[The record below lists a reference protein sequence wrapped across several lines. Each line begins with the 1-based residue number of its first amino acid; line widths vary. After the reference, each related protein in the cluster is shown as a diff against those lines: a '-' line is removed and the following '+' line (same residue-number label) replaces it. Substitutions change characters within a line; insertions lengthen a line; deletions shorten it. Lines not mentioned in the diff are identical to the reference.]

1 MNFFRNKNKKE
12 LIMSEVRVRFAP
24 SPTGYLHIGGLRT
37 ALFNYLYARHTG
49 GKMILRIEDT
59 DRTRFVE
66 GALENLLKA
75 LKWSGVEI
83 DEGVMLDENGK
94 VTEKGDFGPYIQS
107 ERVKQG
113 IYDKYINQLLEE
125 GKAYYCFCSQE
136 RVDKVRDQMKADGL
150 TPKYDGLC
158 RSIPLEEARER
169 VANGEEYTV
178 RLKLPK
184 DYDISFEDRIKG
196 KITFNTDDQDDQVL
210 IKRDGYPTYHFAV
223 VVDDH
228 LMGITHVVRGDEW
241 ISSTP
246 KHVYLYEAFGWDA
259 PEYIH
264 LPTVL
269 NKDHKKYSK
278 RNGDG
283 MVEDFIEEGYM
294 PEGLINFLSLLGWSP
309 DSEEEIFTM
318 EELAKQFDFDRVNK
332 TGAVFDKKKLDWVNG
347 HYVRDL
353 PPEKLAEDIKPYM
366 EKAGLID
373 ESYDHDKLVLL
384 AETWQ
389 SAIDKFSD
397 APELAKN
404 YYIKSEEVNYDDD
417 AKEAVSTEDAKTLF
431 DAFLNHLDE
440 VDEIDADFA
449 KSVMKTIQKETGIKG
464 KNLWFPVRAAVTG
477 SVHGPDLS
485 NAFLIMGKDLVK
497 DRLEYVRDNF

>member
-1 MNFFRNKNKKE
+1 MGN
-12 LIMSEVRVRFAP
+12 VRVRFAP

-49 GKMILRIEDT
+49 GDMLLRIEDT

-75 LKWSGVEI
+75 LKWSGIEI
-83 DEGVMLDENGK
+83 DEGVMLDENGE
-94 VTEKGDFGPYIQS
+94 VTQKGDCGPYIQS
-107 ERVKQG
+107 ERVEKG
-113 IYDKYINQLLEE
+113 IYDKYINQLIEE

-136 RVDKVRDQMKADGL
+136 RIDKVRDQQRADGL

-158 RSIPLEEARER
+158 RSIPLEEAKKR
-169 VANGEEYTV
+169 VAAGEPHTV
-178 RLKLPK
+178 RLKLPVNR
-184 DYDISFEDRIKG
+184 DITFNDRIKG

-210 IKRDGYPTYHFAV
+210 IKRDGFPTYHFAV

-241 ISSTP
+241 VSSTP
-246 KHVYLYEAFGWDA
+246 KHVYLYEAFGWEA

-294 PEGLINFLSLLGWSP
+294 SEGLINFLALLGWSP

-318 EELAKQFDFDRVNK
+318 KQLAEQFDFDRVNK
-332 TGAVFDKKKLDWVNG
+332 TGAVFDKRKLDWVNG

-353 PPEKLAEDIKPYM
+353 SVEELAEKIKPYLI
-366 EKAGLID
+366 KAGLID
-373 ESYDHDKLVLL
+373 ESYPEDKLNLL
-384 AETWQ
+384 AATWQ

-404 YYIKSEEVNYDDD
+404 YFIKDQDMVWDE
-417 AKEAVSTEDAKTLF
+417 EAVEAIKTEDAKKLM
-431 DAFLNHLDE
+431 DAFLNHLEE
-440 VDEIDADFA
+440 VDEIDEEFA
-449 KSVMKTIQKETGIKG
+449 STIMKKIQKETGIKG

-477 SVHGPDLS
+477 SVHGPELS
-485 NAFLIMGKDLVK
+485 NAFVIIGKEKIKERLNYVK
-497 DRLEYVRDNF
+497 ENY

>member
-1 MNFFRNKNKKE
+1 
-12 LIMSEVRVRFAP
+12 MSEVRVRFAP

-83 DEGVMLDENGK
+83 DEGVMLDENGH

-107 ERVKQG
+107 ERVEKG
-113 IYDKYINQLLEE
+113 IYNKYIDQLIEE

-158 RSIPLEEARER
+158 RSIPLEEAKQR

-184 DYDISFEDRIKG
+184 DYDISINDRIKG

-309 DSEEEIFTM
+309 DSEEEIFTI

-347 HYVRDL
+347 HYVREL
-353 PPEKLAEDIKPYM
+353 SPEELAEDIKLYM
-366 EKAGLID
+366 IKAGLID

-404 YYIKSEEVNYDDD
+404 YYIKSEDIEYDDD
-417 AKEAVSTEDAKTLF
+417 AKEAISTDEARTLF
-431 DAFLNHLDE
+431 NAFLNQLDQ
-440 VDEIDADFA
+440 VDEIDPEFA

>member
-1 MNFFRNKNKKE
+1 
-12 LIMSEVRVRFAP
+12 MSEVRVRFAP

-75 LKWSGVEI
+75 LDWSGVEI
-83 DEGVMLDENGK
+83 DEGVMLDENGL

-107 ERVKQG
+107 ERVEKG
-113 IYDKYINQLLEE
+113 IYDKYIEKLIEE

-136 RVDKVRDQMKADGL
+136 RVDKVRDQMRADGL

-158 RSIPLEEARER
+158 RSIPLEEAKQR
-169 VANGEEYTV
+169 VANGEEHTV

-184 DYDISFEDRIKG
+184 DYEISFEDRIKG
-196 KITFNTDDQDDQVL
+196 KISFNTDDQDDQVL

-309 DSEEEIFTM
+309 DSEEEIFTI

-332 TGAVFDKKKLDWVNG
+332 TGAVFDKRKLDWVNG
-347 HYVRDL
+347 HYVREL
-353 PPEKLAEDIKPYM
+353 SAEKLAEDIKPYM
-366 EKAGLID
+366 VKSGLID
-373 ESYDHDKLVLL
+373 DSYDQDKLVLL

-397 APELAKN
+397 APELAKT
-404 YYIKSEEVNYDDD
+404 YYIKSEDIDFDED
-417 AKEAVSTEDAKTLF
+417 AKEAISTDDAKTLF
-431 DAFLNHLDE
+431 NAFLNKLEE

-485 NAFLIMGKDLVK
+485 NAFLIMGKNLVK
-497 DRLEYVRDNF
+497 DRLEYARDNF

>member
-1 MNFFRNKNKKE
+1 
-12 LIMSEVRVRFAP
+12 MSKVRVRFAP

-49 GKMILRIEDT
+49 GDMILRIEDT
-59 DRTRFVE
+59 DRTRYVE
-66 GALENLLKA
+66 GAIENLLKA

-83 DEGVMLDENGK
+83 DEGVVLDENGE
-94 VTEKGDFGPYIQS
+94 VSQKGDFGPYIQS
-107 ERVKQG
+107 ERVEKG
-113 IYDKYINQLLEE
+113 IYDKYIKQLIDED
-125 GKAYYCFCSQE
+125 KAYYCFCSQE
-136 RVDKVRDQMKADGL
+136 RIDRLREQQKADGL

-158 RSIPLEEARER
+158 RSIPKEEAQRR
-169 VANGEEYTV
+169 VDNGEPHTV
-178 RLKLPK
+178 RLKLPA
-184 DYDISFEDRIKG
+184 DTDITFNDRIKG

-246 KHVYLYEAFGWDA
+246 KHVYLYQAFGWEA

-269 NKDHKKYSK
+269 NKEHKKYSK

-309 DSEEEIFTM
+309 DSEEEIFTI

-332 TGAVFDKKKLDWVNG
+332 TGAVFDKKKLDWING
-347 HYVRDL
+347 HYVREL
-353 PPEKLAEDIKPYM
+353 PVEKLAQEIKPYM
-366 EKAGLID
+366 IKAGLID
-373 ESYDHDKLVLL
+373 QSYPDEKLNLL
-384 AETWQ
+384 AATWQ

-404 YYIKSEEVNYDDD
+404 YYLADSDIDYDQEALDAIKTDD
-417 AKEAVSTEDAKTLF
+417 AKKLF
-431 DAFLNHLDE
+431 DAFIGELEGIDE
-440 VDEIDADFA
+440 VDEEFA
-449 KSVMKTIQKETGIKG
+449 TTVMKKIQKKTGIKG
-464 KNLWFPVRAAVTG
+464 KNLWFPVRAALTG
-477 SVHGPDLS
+477 SVHGPELS
-485 NAFLIMGKDLVK
+485 NAFQIMGKDK
-497 DRLEYVRDNF
+497 MKERLEYVKENF

>member
-1 MNFFRNKNKKE
+1 MGN
-12 LIMSEVRVRFAP
+12 VRVRFAP

-49 GKMILRIEDT
+49 GDMLLRIEDT

-75 LKWSGVEI
+75 LKWAGIEI
-83 DEGVMLDENGK
+83 DEGVMLDENGE
-94 VTEKGDFGPYIQS
+94 VTERGDCGPYIQS
-107 ERVKQG
+107 ERVEKG
-113 IYDKYINQLLEE
+113 IYNKYIDQLIEE

-136 RVDKVRDQMKADGL
+136 RIDKVRDQQRADGL

-158 RSIPLEEARER
+158 RSLPLEEAKKR
-169 VANGEEYTV
+169 VAAGEPHTV
-178 RLKLPK
+178 RLKLPVNR
-184 DYDISFEDRIKG
+184 DITFNDRIKG

-210 IKRDGYPTYHFAV
+210 IKRDGFPTYHFAV

-241 ISSTP
+241 VSSTP
-246 KHVYLYEAFGWDA
+246 KHVYLYEAFGWQA

-294 PEGLINFLSLLGWSP
+294 PEGLINFLALLGWSP

-318 EELAKQFDFDRVNK
+318 KQLAEQFDFDRVNK
-332 TGAVFDKKKLDWVNG
+332 TGAVFDKRKLDWVNG

-353 PPEKLAEDIKPYM
+353 SVDELAEKIKPFM
-366 EKAGLID
+366 IEAGLID
-373 ESYDHDKLVLL
+373 ESYPEDKLKLL
-384 AETWQ
+384 AATWQ

-397 APELAKN
+397 APELSKN
-404 YYIKSEEVNYDDD
+404 YFIDDRQMSWD
-417 AKEAVSTEDAKTLF
+417 DEAVEAISTEDAKRLI
-431 DAFLNHLDE
+431 DSFLNHLDQ
-440 VDEIDADFA
+440 VDEIDEEFA
-449 KSVMKTIQKETGIKG
+449 TSVMKKIQKETGIKG
-464 KNLWFPVRAAVTG
+464 KNLWFPVRAAITG
-477 SVHGPDLS
+477 SVHGPELS
-485 NAFLIMGKDLVK
+485 NAFIIMGKEKIKNRLNFVK
-497 DRLEYVRDNF
+497 ENF

>member
-1 MNFFRNKNKKE
+1 MTD
-12 LIMSEVRVRFAP
+12 VRVRFAP

-49 GKMILRIEDT
+49 GTMILRIEDT

-75 LKWSGVEI
+75 LSWAKVEI
-83 DEGVMLDENGK
+83 DEGVMLDESGK
-94 VTEKGDFGPYIQS
+94 VTERGEYGPYIQS
-107 ERVKQG
+107 DRVKAG
-113 IYDKYINQLLEE
+113 IYNKYIEKLIEE
-125 GKAYYCFCSQE
+125 DKAYYCFCSQE
-136 RVDKVRDQMKADGL
+136 RIDKVRDQQKADGL

-158 RSIPLEEARER
+158 RSIPLEEAKKRI
-169 VANGEEYTV
+169 ANGEEYTV

-184 DYDISFEDRIKG
+184 NREISFVDRIKG
-196 KITFNTDDQDDQVL
+196 KITFNTDDMDDQVL
-210 IKRDGYPTYHFAV
+210 IKRDGFPTYHFAV

-228 LMGITHVVRGDEW
+228 LMKITHVVRGDEW

-269 NKDHKKYSK
+269 NENHKKYSK

-283 MVEDFIEEGYM
+283 MVEDFIEEGYL
-294 PEGLINFLSLLGWSP
+294 PEGLINFLALLGWSP
-309 DSEEEIFTM
+309 DSEEEIFSIG
-318 EELAKQFDFDRVNK
+318 ELAKQFDFDRVNK
-332 TGAVFDKKKLDWVNG
+332 TGAVFDKRKLDWVNG
-347 HYVRDL
+347 HYVREMSVEDL
-353 PPEKLAEDIKPYM
+353 AKAIKPFM
-366 EKAGLID
+366 EKSGLVD
-373 ESYDHDKLVLL
+373 ENYSDENYKLL

-397 APELAKN
+397 APKLSKN
-404 YYIKSEEVNYDDD
+404 YYLEDCEVCYDDE
-417 AKEAVSTEDAKTLF
+417 AKEILKEEDSKKLIDAYLAK
-431 DAFLNHLDE
+431 LDE
-440 VDEIDADFA
+440 VSEIDADFA
-449 KSVMKTIQKETGIKG
+449 KTIMKKIQKETGIKG
-464 KNLWFPVRAAVTG
+464 KNLWFPIRAAITG

-485 NAFLIMGKDLVK
+485 NVMLLMGKDKINNRLKFVK
-497 DRLEYVRDNF
+497 ENF

>member
-1 MNFFRNKNKKE
+1 
-12 LIMSEVRVRFAP
+12 MSEVRVRFAP

-83 DEGVMLDENGK
+83 DEGVMLDENGH

-107 ERVKQG
+107 ERVEKG
-113 IYDKYINQLLEE
+113 IYNKYIDQLIEE

-158 RSIPLEEARER
+158 RSIPLEEAKQR

-184 DYDISFEDRIKG
+184 DYDISFNDRIKG

-309 DSEEEIFTM
+309 DSEEEIFTI

-347 HYVRDL
+347 HYVREL
-353 PPEKLAEDIKPYM
+353 SPEELAEDIKPYM
-366 EKAGLID
+366 IKAGLID

-404 YYIKSEEVNYDDD
+404 YYIKSEDIEYDDD
-417 AKEAVSTEDAKTLF
+417 AKEAISTDEARTLF
-431 DAFLNHLDE
+431 NAFLNQLDQ

>member
-1 MNFFRNKNKKE
+1 
-12 LIMSEVRVRFAP
+12 MSEVRVRFAP

-49 GKMILRIEDT
+49 GKMLLRIEDT

-83 DEGVMLDENGK
+83 DEGVMLDENGH

-107 ERVKQG
+107 ERVKAG
-113 IYDKYINQLLEE
+113 IYDKYIDQLIEE

-136 RVDKVRDQMKADGL
+136 RVDQVRDQMRADGL

-158 RSIPLEEARER
+158 RSIPLEEAKQR
-169 VANGEEYTV
+169 VANGEEHTV

-184 DYDISFEDRIKG
+184 DYDISFNDRIKG

-210 IKRDGYPTYHFAV
+210 IKRDGFPTYHFAV

-246 KHVYLYEAFGWDA
+246 KHVYLYEAFGWQA

-283 MVEDFIEEGYM
+283 MVEDFIEEGYT

-309 DSEEEIFTM
+309 DSEEEIFSM

-347 HYVRDL
+347 HYVREL
-353 PPEKLAEDIKPYM
+353 SPEELAKDIKPYM
-366 EKAGLID
+366 LKAGLID
-373 ESYDHDKLVLL
+373 ESYPEDKLVLL

-404 YYIKSEEVNYDDD
+404 YYIKSEDVDYDDD
-417 AKEAVSTEDAKTLF
+417 AKEAISTDEARTLF
-431 DAFLNHLDE
+431 AAFLNQLDQ

-497 DRLEYVRDNF
+497 DRLEYVRNNF

>member
-1 MNFFRNKNKKE
+1 MTD
-12 LIMSEVRVRFAP
+12 VRVRFAP

-49 GKMILRIEDT
+49 GTMILRIEDT

-75 LKWSGVEI
+75 LSWAKVEI
-83 DEGVMLDENGK
+83 DEGVMLDESGK
-94 VTEKGDFGPYIQS
+94 VTERGEYGPYIQS
-107 ERVKQG
+107 DRVKAG
-113 IYDKYINQLLEE
+113 IYNKYIEKLIEE
-125 GKAYYCFCSQE
+125 DKAYYCFCSQE
-136 RVDKVRDQMKADGL
+136 RIDKVRDQQKADGL

-158 RSIPLEEARER
+158 RSIPLEEAKKRI
-169 VANGEEYTV
+169 ANGEEYTV

-184 DYDISFEDRIKG
+184 NREISFVDRIKG
-196 KITFNTDDQDDQVL
+196 KITFNTDDMDDQVL
-210 IKRDGYPTYHFAV
+210 IKRDGFPTYHFAV

-228 LMGITHVVRGDEW
+228 LMKITHVVRGDEW

-246 KHVYLYEAFGWDA
+246 KHVYLYEAFGWEA

-269 NKDHKKYSK
+269 NENHKKYSK

-283 MVEDFIEEGYM
+283 MVEDFIEEGYL
-294 PEGLINFLSLLGWSP
+294 PEGLINFLALLGWSP
-309 DSEEEIFTM
+309 DSEEEIFSI

-332 TGAVFDKKKLDWVNG
+332 TGAVFDKRKLDWVNG
-347 HYVRDL
+347 HYVREMSVEDL
-353 PPEKLAEDIKPYM
+353 AKAIKPFM
-366 EKAGLID
+366 EKSGLVD
-373 ESYDHDKLVLL
+373 ENYSDENYKLL

-397 APELAKN
+397 APKLSKN
-404 YYIKSEEVNYDDD
+404 YYLEDSEVCYDDE
-417 AKEAVSTEDAKTLF
+417 AKEILREEDSKKLIDAYLAK
-431 DAFLNHLDE
+431 LDE
-440 VDEIDADFA
+440 VSEIDADFA
-449 KSVMKTIQKETGIKG
+449 KTIMKKIQKETGIKG
-464 KNLWFPVRAAVTG
+464 KNLWFPIRAAITG

-485 NAFLIMGKDLVK
+485 NVMLLMGKDKINNRLKFVK
-497 DRLEYVRDNF
+497 ENF

>member
-1 MNFFRNKNKKE
+1 MGN
-12 LIMSEVRVRFAP
+12 VRVRFAP

-49 GKMILRIEDT
+49 GDMLLRIEDT

-75 LKWSGVEI
+75 LKWSGIEI
-83 DEGVMLDENGK
+83 DEGVMLDENGE
-94 VTEKGDFGPYIQS
+94 VTQKGDCGPYIQS
-107 ERVKQG
+107 ERVEKG
-113 IYDKYINQLLEE
+113 IYDKYINQLIEE

-136 RVDKVRDQMKADGL
+136 RIDKVRDQQRADGL

-158 RSIPLEEARER
+158 RSIPLEEAKKR
-169 VANGEEYTV
+169 VAAGEPHTV
-178 RLKLPK
+178 RLKLPVNR
-184 DYDISFEDRIKG
+184 DITFNDRIKG

-210 IKRDGYPTYHFAV
+210 IKRDGFPTYHFAV

-241 ISSTP
+241 VSSTP
-246 KHVYLYEAFGWDA
+246 KHVYLYEAFGWEA

-294 PEGLINFLSLLGWSP
+294 AEGLINFLALLGWSP

-318 EELAKQFDFDRVNK
+318 KQLAEQFDFDRVNK
-332 TGAVFDKKKLDWVNG
+332 TGAVFDKRKLDWVNG

-353 PPEKLAEDIKPYM
+353 SVEELAEKIKPYLI
-366 EKAGLID
+366 KAGLID
-373 ESYDHDKLVLL
+373 ESYPEDKLNLL
-384 AETWQ
+384 AATWQ

-397 APELAKN
+397 APNLAKN
-404 YYIKSEEVNYDDD
+404 YFIKDEDMVWDE
-417 AKEAVSTEDAKTLF
+417 EAVEAIKTEDAKKLM
-431 DAFLNHLDE
+431 DAFLNHLEE
-440 VDEIDADFA
+440 VDEIDEEFA
-449 KSVMKTIQKETGIKG
+449 STIMKKIQKETGIKG

-477 SVHGPDLS
+477 SVHGPELS
-485 NAFLIMGKDLVK
+485 NAFVIMGKEKIKERLNYVK
-497 DRLEYVRDNF
+497 ENY

>member
-1 MNFFRNKNKKE
+1 MKNRKKKE
-12 LIMSEVRVRFAP
+12 LLMSEVRVRFAP

-49 GKMILRIEDT
+49 GKMLLRIEDT

-83 DEGVMLDENGK
+83 DEGVMLDENGL
-94 VTEKGDFGPYIQS
+94 VTEKGDCGPYIQS
-107 ERVKQG
+107 ERVKAG
-113 IYDKYINQLLEE
+113 IYDKYIDQLIEE

-136 RVDKVRDQMKADGL
+136 RVDKVRDQMRADGL

-158 RSIPLEEARER
+158 RSIPLEEAKQR
-169 VANGEEYTV
+169 VANGEEHTV

-184 DYDISFEDRIKG
+184 DYDISFNDRIKG

-246 KHVYLYEAFGWDA
+246 KHVYLYEAFGWQA

-283 MVEDFIEEGYM
+283 MVEDFIEEGYT

-309 DSEEEIFTM
+309 DSEEEIFTI

-347 HYVRDL
+347 HYVREL
-353 PPEKLAEDIKPYM
+353 SPEILAEDIKPYM
-366 EKAGLID
+366 IKAGLID
-373 ESYDHDKLVLL
+373 ESYPEDKLVLL

-404 YYIKSEEVNYDDD
+404 YYIKSDEIEYDDD
-417 AKEAVSTEDAKTLF
+417 AKEAISTENAKTLF
-431 DAFLNHLDE
+431 AAFLNQLDQ

-464 KNLWFPVRAAVTG
+464 KDLWFPVRAAVTG

>member
-1 MNFFRNKNKKE
+1 
-12 LIMSEVRVRFAP
+12 MSEVRVRFAP

-83 DEGVMLDENGK
+83 DEGVMLDENGH

-107 ERVKQG
+107 ERVEKG
-113 IYDKYINQLLEE
+113 IYNKYIDQLIEE

-158 RSIPLEEARER
+158 RSIPLEEAKQR

-184 DYDISFEDRIKG
+184 DYDISFNDRIKG

-309 DSEEEIFTM
+309 DSEEEIFTI

-347 HYVRDL
+347 HYVREL
-353 PPEKLAEDIKPYM
+353 SPEKLAEDIKPYM
-366 EKAGLID
+366 IKAGLID

-404 YYIKSEEVNYDDD
+404 YYIKSEDIEYDDD
-417 AKEAVSTEDAKTLF
+417 AKEAISTDEARTLF
-431 DAFLNHLDE
+431 DAFLNQLDQ

>member
-1 MNFFRNKNKKE
+1 
-12 LIMSEVRVRFAP
+12 MSEVRVRFAP

-83 DEGVMLDENGK
+83 DEGVMLDENGH
-94 VTEKGDFGPYIQS
+94 VTEKGEFGPYIQS
-107 ERVKQG
+107 ERVEKG
-113 IYDKYINQLLEE
+113 IYNKYIDQLIEE

-158 RSIPLEEARER
+158 RSIPLEEAKQR

-184 DYDISFEDRIKG
+184 DYDISFNDRIKG

-246 KHVYLYEAFGWDA
+246 KHVYLYEAFGWEA

-347 HYVRDL
+347 HYVREL
-353 PPEKLAEDIKPYM
+353 SPEKLAEDIKPYM
-366 EKAGLID
+366 IKAGLID

-404 YYIKSEEVNYDDD
+404 YYIKSEDIEYDDD
-417 AKEAVSTEDAKTLF
+417 AKEAISTDEARTLF
-431 DAFLNHLDE
+431 NAFLNQLDQ

>member
-1 MNFFRNKNKKE
+1 
-12 LIMSEVRVRFAP
+12 MSEVRVRFAP

-49 GKMILRIEDT
+49 GKMLLRIEDT

-83 DEGVMLDENGK
+83 DEGVMLDENGH

-107 ERVKQG
+107 ERVKAG
-113 IYDKYINQLLEE
+113 IYDKYIDQLIEE

-136 RVDKVRDQMKADGL
+136 RVDQVRDQMRADGL

-158 RSIPLEEARER
+158 RSIPLEEAKQR
-169 VANGEEYTV
+169 VANGEEHTV

-184 DYDISFEDRIKG
+184 DYDISFNDRIKG

-210 IKRDGYPTYHFAV
+210 IKRDGFPTYHFAV

-246 KHVYLYEAFGWDA
+246 KHVYLYEAFGWQA

-283 MVEDFIEEGYM
+283 MVEDFIEEGYT

-309 DSEEEIFTM
+309 DSEEEIFSM

-347 HYVRDL
+347 HYVREL
-353 PPEKLAEDIKPYM
+353 SPEELAEDIKPYM
-366 EKAGLID
+366 LKAGLID
-373 ESYDHDKLVLL
+373 ESYPEDKLVLL

-404 YYIKSEEVNYDDD
+404 YYIKSEDIDYDDD
-417 AKEAVSTEDAKTLF
+417 AKEAISTDEARTLF
-431 DAFLNHLDE
+431 AAFLNQLDQ

-485 NAFLIMGKDLVK
+485 NAFLIMGKALVK

>member
-1 MNFFRNKNKKE
+1 
-12 LIMSEVRVRFAP
+12 MSEVRVRFAP

-49 GKMILRIEDT
+49 GKMLLRIEDT

-83 DEGVMLDENGK
+83 DEGVMLDENGH

-107 ERVKQG
+107 ERVKAG
-113 IYDKYINQLLEE
+113 IYDKYIDQLIEE

-136 RVDKVRDQMKADGL
+136 RVDQVREQMRADGL

-158 RSIPLEEARER
+158 RSIPLEEAKQR
-169 VANGEEYTV
+169 VANGEEHTV

-184 DYDISFEDRIKG
+184 DYDISFNDRIKG

-210 IKRDGYPTYHFAV
+210 IKRDGFPTYHFAV

-246 KHVYLYEAFGWDA
+246 KHVYLYEAFGWQA

-283 MVEDFIEEGYM
+283 MVEDFIEEGYT

-309 DSEEEIFTM
+309 DSEEEIFSM

-347 HYVRDL
+347 HYVREL
-353 PPEKLAEDIKPYM
+353 SPEELAKDIKPYM
-366 EKAGLID
+366 LKAGLID
-373 ESYDHDKLVLL
+373 ESYPEDKLVLL

-404 YYIKSEEVNYDDD
+404 YYIKSEDVDYDDD
-417 AKEAVSTEDAKTLF
+417 AKEAISTDEARTLF
-431 DAFLNHLDE
+431 AAFLNQLDQ

-497 DRLEYVRDNF
+497 DRLEYVRNNF

>member
-1 MNFFRNKNKKE
+1 
-12 LIMSEVRVRFAP
+12 MSEVRVRFAP

-49 GKMILRIEDT
+49 GKMLLRIEDT

-83 DEGVMLDENGK
+83 DEGVMLDENGL
-94 VTEKGDFGPYIQS
+94 VTEKGDCGPYIQS
-107 ERVKQG
+107 ERVKAG
-113 IYDKYINQLLEE
+113 IYDKYIDQLIEE

-136 RVDKVRDQMKADGL
+136 RVDKVRDQMRADGL

-158 RSIPLEEARER
+158 RSIPLEEAKQR
-169 VANGEEYTV
+169 VANGEEHTV

-184 DYDISFEDRIKG
+184 DYDISFNDRIKG

-246 KHVYLYEAFGWDA
+246 KHVYLYEAFGWQA

-283 MVEDFIEEGYM
+283 MVEDFIEEGYT

-347 HYVRDL
+347 HYVREL
-353 PPEKLAEDIKPYM
+353 SPEELAKDIKPYM
-366 EKAGLID
+366 IKAGLID
-373 ESYDHDKLVLL
+373 ESYPEDKLVLL

-404 YYIKSEEVNYDDD
+404 YYIKSDEIEYDDD
-417 AKEAVSTEDAKTLF
+417 AKEAISTDEARMLF
-431 DAFLNHLDE
+431 KAFLDHLDE
-440 VDEIDADFA
+440 IDEIDQEFA
-449 KSVMKTIQKETGIKG
+449 KSIMKTIQKETGIKG
-464 KNLWFPVRAAVTG
+464 KSLWFPVRAAVTG

>member
-1 MNFFRNKNKKE
+1 MGN
-12 LIMSEVRVRFAP
+12 VRVRFAP

-49 GKMILRIEDT
+49 GDMLLRIEDT

-75 LKWSGVEI
+75 LKWAGIEI
-83 DEGVMLDENGK
+83 DEGVMLDENGE
-94 VTEKGDFGPYIQS
+94 VTERGDCGPYIQS
-107 ERVKQG
+107 ERVEKG
-113 IYDKYINQLLEE
+113 IYNKYIDQLIEE

-136 RVDKVRDQMKADGL
+136 RIDKVRDQQRADGL

-158 RSIPLEEARER
+158 RSLPLEEAKKR
-169 VANGEEYTV
+169 VAAGEPHTV
-178 RLKLPK
+178 RLKLPVNR
-184 DYDISFEDRIKG
+184 DITFNDRIKG

-210 IKRDGYPTYHFAV
+210 IKRDGFPTYHFAV

-241 ISSTP
+241 VSSTP
-246 KHVYLYEAFGWDA
+246 KHVYLYEAFGWQA

-294 PEGLINFLSLLGWSP
+294 PEGLINFLALLGWSP

-318 EELAKQFDFDRVNK
+318 KQLAEQFDFDRVNK
-332 TGAVFDKKKLDWVNG
+332 TGAVFDKRKLDWVNG

-353 PPEKLAEDIKPYM
+353 SVDELAEKIKPFM
-366 EKAGLID
+366 IKAGLID
-373 ESYDHDKLVLL
+373 ESYPEDKLKLL
-384 AETWQ
+384 AATWQ

-397 APELAKN
+397 APELSKN
-404 YYIKSEEVNYDDD
+404 YFIDDRQMSWD
-417 AKEAVSTEDAKTLF
+417 DEAVEAISTEDAKRLI
-431 DAFLNHLDE
+431 DSFLNHLDQ
-440 VDEIDADFA
+440 VDEIDEEFA
-449 KSVMKTIQKETGIKG
+449 TSVMKKIQKETGIKG
-464 KNLWFPVRAAVTG
+464 KNLWFPVRAAITG
-477 SVHGPDLS
+477 SVHGPELS
-485 NAFLIMGKDLVK
+485 NAFIIMGKEKIKNRLNFVK
-497 DRLEYVRDNF
+497 ENF

>member
-1 MNFFRNKNKKE
+1 
-12 LIMSEVRVRFAP
+12 MSEVRVRFAP

-75 LKWSGVEI
+75 LDWSGVEI
-83 DEGVMLDENGK
+83 DEGVMLDENGL

-107 ERVKQG
+107 ERVEKG
-113 IYDKYINQLLEE
+113 IYDKYIEKLIEE

-136 RVDKVRDQMKADGL
+136 RVDKVRDQMRADGL

-158 RSIPLEEARER
+158 RSIPLEEAKQR
-169 VANGEEYTV
+169 VANGEEHTV

-184 DYDISFEDRIKG
+184 DYEISFEDRIKG
-196 KITFNTDDQDDQVL
+196 KISFNTDDQDDQVL

-309 DSEEEIFTM
+309 DSEEEIFTI

-332 TGAVFDKKKLDWVNG
+332 TGAVFDKRKLDWVNG
-347 HYVRDL
+347 HYVREL
-353 PPEKLAEDIKPYM
+353 SAEKLAEDIKPYM
-366 EKAGLID
+366 VKSGLID
-373 ESYDHDKLVLL
+373 DSYDQDKLVLL

-404 YYIKSEEVNYDDD
+404 YYIKSEDIDFDED
-417 AKEAVSTEDAKTLF
+417 AKEAISTDDAKTLF
-431 DAFLNHLDE
+431 NAFLNKLEE

-485 NAFLIMGKDLVK
+485 NAFLIMGKNLVK
-497 DRLEYVRDNF
+497 DRLEYARDNF

>member
-1 MNFFRNKNKKE
+1 
-12 LIMSEVRVRFAP
+12 MSDIKLRFAP

-49 GKMILRIEDT
+49 GDMLLRIEDT

-75 LKWSGVEI
+75 LKWAGIEI
-83 DEGVMLDENGK
+83 DEGVMLDENGE
-94 VTEKGDFGPYIQS
+94 VTERGDCGPYIQS
-107 ERVKQG
+107 ERVEKG
-113 IYDKYINQLLEE
+113 IYNKYIDQLIEE

-136 RVDKVRDQMKADGL
+136 RIDKVRDQQRADGL

-158 RSIPLEEARER
+158 RSLPLEEAKKR
-169 VANGEEYTV
+169 VAAGEPHTV
-178 RLKLPK
+178 RLKLPVNR
-184 DYDISFEDRIKG
+184 DITFNDRIKG

-210 IKRDGYPTYHFAV
+210 IKRDGFPTYHFAV

-241 ISSTP
+241 VSSTP
-246 KHVYLYEAFGWDA
+246 KHVYLYEAFGWQA

-294 PEGLINFLSLLGWSP
+294 PEGLINFLALLGWSP

-318 EELAKQFDFDRVNK
+318 KQLAEQFDFDRVNK
-332 TGAVFDKKKLDWVNG
+332 TGAVFDKRKLDWVNG

-353 PPEKLAEDIKPYM
+353 SVDELAEKIKPFM
-366 EKAGLID
+366 IKAGLID
-373 ESYDHDKLVLL
+373 ESYPEDKLKLL
-384 AETWQ
+384 AATWQ

-397 APELAKN
+397 APELSKN
-404 YYIKSEEVNYDDD
+404 YFIDDRQMSWD
-417 AKEAVSTEDAKTLF
+417 DEAVEAISTEDAKRLI
-431 DAFLNHLDE
+431 DSFLNHLDQ
-440 VDEIDADFA
+440 VDEIDEEFA
-449 KSVMKTIQKETGIKG
+449 TSVMKKIQKETGIKG
-464 KNLWFPVRAAVTG
+464 KNLWFPVRAAITG
-477 SVHGPDLS
+477 SVHGPELS
-485 NAFLIMGKDLVK
+485 NAFIIMGKEKIKNRLNFVK
-497 DRLEYVRDNF
+497 ENF

>member
-1 MNFFRNKNKKE
+1 
-12 LIMSEVRVRFAP
+12 MSEVRVRFAP

-83 DEGVMLDENGK
+83 DEGVMLDENGH

-107 ERVKQG
+107 ERVEKG
-113 IYDKYINQLLEE
+113 IYDKYIEKLIEE
-125 GKAYYCFCSQE
+125 DKAYYCFCSQE

-158 RSIPLEEARER
+158 RSIPLEEAKQR
-169 VANGEEYTV
+169 VANGEEHTV

-353 PPEKLAEDIKPYM
+353 SAEKLAEEIKPYM

-404 YYIKSEEVNYDDD
+404 YYIDSKEIEYDED
-417 AKEAVSTEDAKTLF
+417 AKEAISTEDAKTLF
-431 DAFLNHLDE
+431 DAFLKHLDE
-440 VDEIDADFA
+440 VEEIDADFA

-497 DRLEYVRDNF
+497 NRLEFVRDNF

>member
-1 MNFFRNKNKKE
+1 
-12 LIMSEVRVRFAP
+12 MSEVRVRFAP

-353 PPEKLAEDIKPYM
+353 SPEKLAEDIKPYM
-366 EKAGLID
+366 IKSGLID

-384 AETWQ
+384 SETWQ

-404 YYIKSEEVNYDDD
+404 YYIKSEEVDYDDD

>member
-1 MNFFRNKNKKE
+1 
-12 LIMSEVRVRFAP
+12 MSEVRVRFAP

-75 LKWSGVEI
+75 LDWSGVEI
-83 DEGVMLDENGK
+83 DEGVMLDENGH

-107 ERVKQG
+107 ERVEKG
-113 IYDKYINQLLEE
+113 IYDKYIEKLIEE

-136 RVDKVRDQMKADGL
+136 RVDKVRDQMRADGL

-158 RSIPLEEARER
+158 RSIPLEEAKQR
-169 VANGEEYTV
+169 VANGEEHTV

-184 DYDISFEDRIKG
+184 DYEISFNDRIKG
-196 KITFNTDDQDDQVL
+196 KISFNTDDQDDQVL

-309 DSEEEIFTM
+309 DSEEEIFTI

-332 TGAVFDKKKLDWVNG
+332 TGAVFDKRKLDWVNG
-347 HYVRDL
+347 HYVREL
-353 PPEKLAEDIKPYM
+353 SPEKLAEDIKPYM
-366 EKAGLID
+366 VKAGLID
-373 ESYDHDKLVLL
+373 DSYDQDKLVLL

-404 YYIKSEEVNYDDD
+404 YYIKSEDIDFDED
-417 AKEAVSTEDAKTLF
+417 AKEAISTDDAKTLF
-431 DAFLNHLDE
+431 NAFLNKLEE

-497 DRLEYVRDNF
+497 DRLEYARDNF

>member
-1 MNFFRNKNKKE
+1 
-12 LIMSEVRVRFAP
+12 MSEVRVRFAP

-83 DEGVMLDENGK
+83 DEGVMLDENGH

-107 ERVKQG
+107 ERVEKG
-113 IYDKYINQLLEE
+113 IYNKYIDQLIEE

-158 RSIPLEEARER
+158 RSIPLEEAKQR

-184 DYDISFEDRIKG
+184 DYDISFNDRIKG

-283 MVEDFIEEGYM
+283 MVEDFIEEGYT

-309 DSEEEIFTM
+309 DSEEEIFSM

-347 HYVRDL
+347 HYVREL
-353 PPEKLAEDIKPYM
+353 SPEILAEYIKPYM
-366 EKAGLID
+366 IKAGLID

-404 YYIKSEEVNYDDD
+404 YYIKSDEIEYDDD

-431 DAFLNHLDE
+431 DAFLKHLDE

>member
-1 MNFFRNKNKKE
+1 MTD
-12 LIMSEVRVRFAP
+12 VRVRFAP

-49 GKMILRIEDT
+49 GTMILRIEDT

-75 LKWSGVEI
+75 LSWAKVEI
-83 DEGVMLDENGK
+83 DEGVMLDESGK
-94 VTEKGDFGPYIQS
+94 VTERGEYGPYIQS
-107 ERVKQG
+107 DRVKAG
-113 IYDKYINQLLEE
+113 IYNKYIEKLIEE
-125 GKAYYCFCSQE
+125 DKAYYCFCSQE
-136 RVDKVRDQMKADGL
+136 RIDKVRDQQKADGL

-158 RSIPLEEARER
+158 RSIPLEEAKKRI
-169 VANGEEYTV
+169 ANGEEYTV

-184 DYDISFEDRIKG
+184 NREISFVDRIKG
-196 KITFNTDDQDDQVL
+196 KITFNTDDMDDQVL
-210 IKRDGYPTYHFAV
+210 IKRDGFPTYHFAV

-228 LMGITHVVRGDEW
+228 LMKITHVVRGDEW

-246 KHVYLYEAFGWDA
+246 KHVYLYEAFGWEA

-269 NKDHKKYSK
+269 NENHKKYSK

-283 MVEDFIEEGYM
+283 MVEDFIEEGYL
-294 PEGLINFLSLLGWSP
+294 PEGLINFLALLGWSP
-309 DSEEEIFTM
+309 DSEEEIFSI

-332 TGAVFDKKKLDWVNG
+332 TGAVFDKRKLDWVNG
-347 HYVRDL
+347 HYVREMSVEDL
-353 PPEKLAEDIKPYM
+353 AKAIKPFM
-366 EKAGLID
+366 EKSGLVD
-373 ESYDHDKLVLL
+373 ENYSDENYKLL

-397 APELAKN
+397 APKLSKN
-404 YYIKSEEVNYDDD
+404 YYLEDSEVCYDDE
-417 AKEAVSTEDAKTLF
+417 AKEILREEDSKKLIDAYLAK
-431 DAFLNHLDE
+431 LDE
-440 VDEIDADFA
+440 VSEIDTDFA
-449 KSVMKTIQKETGIKG
+449 KTIMKKIQKETGIKG
-464 KNLWFPVRAAVTG
+464 KNLWFPIRAAITG

-485 NAFLIMGKDLVK
+485 NVMLLMGKDKINNRLKFVK
-497 DRLEYVRDNF
+497 ENF

>member
-1 MNFFRNKNKKE
+1 MGN
-12 LIMSEVRVRFAP
+12 VRVRFAP

-49 GKMILRIEDT
+49 GDMLLRIEDT

-75 LKWSGVEI
+75 LKWSGIEI
-83 DEGVMLDENGK
+83 DEGVMLDENGE
-94 VTEKGDFGPYIQS
+94 VTQKGDCGPYIQS
-107 ERVKQG
+107 ERVEKG
-113 IYDKYINQLLEE
+113 IYDKYINQLIEE

-136 RVDKVRDQMKADGL
+136 RIDKVRDQQRADGL

-158 RSIPLEEARER
+158 RSIPLEEAKKR
-169 VANGEEYTV
+169 VAAGEPHTV
-178 RLKLPK
+178 RLKLPVNR
-184 DYDISFEDRIKG
+184 DITFNDRIKG

-210 IKRDGYPTYHFAV
+210 IKRDGFPTYHFAV

-241 ISSTP
+241 VSSTP
-246 KHVYLYEAFGWDA
+246 KHVYLYEAFGWEA

-283 MVEDFIEEGYM
+283 LVEDFIEEGYM
-294 PEGLINFLSLLGWSP
+294 AEGLINFLALLGWSP

-318 EELAKQFDFDRVNK
+318 KQLAEQFDFDRVNK
-332 TGAVFDKKKLDWVNG
+332 TGAVFDKRKLDWVNG

-353 PPEKLAEDIKPYM
+353 SVEELAKKIKPYLI
-366 EKAGLID
+366 KAGLID
-373 ESYDHDKLVLL
+373 ESYPEDKLNLL
-384 AETWQ
+384 AATWQ

-397 APELAKN
+397 APELSKN
-404 YYIKSEEVNYDDD
+404 YFIKDQDMVWDE
-417 AKEAVSTEDAKTLF
+417 EAVEAIKTEDAKKLM
-431 DAFLNHLDE
+431 DAFLNHLEE
-440 VDEIDADFA
+440 VDEIDEEFA
-449 KSVMKTIQKETGIKG
+449 STIMKKIQKETGIKG

-477 SVHGPDLS
+477 SVHGPELS
-485 NAFLIMGKDLVK
+485 NAFVIMGKEKIKERLNYVK
-497 DRLEYVRDNF
+497 ENY

>member
-1 MNFFRNKNKKE
+1 MTD
-12 LIMSEVRVRFAP
+12 VRVRFAP

-49 GKMILRIEDT
+49 GTMILRIEDT

-75 LKWSGVEI
+75 LSWAKVEI
-83 DEGVMLDENGK
+83 DEGVMLDESGK
-94 VTEKGDFGPYIQS
+94 VTERGEYGPYIQS
-107 ERVKQG
+107 DRVKAG
-113 IYDKYINQLLEE
+113 IYNKYIEKLIEE
-125 GKAYYCFCSQE
+125 DKAYYCFCSQE
-136 RVDKVRDQMKADGL
+136 RIDKVRDQQKADGL

-158 RSIPLEEARER
+158 RSIPLEEAKKRI
-169 VANGEEYTV
+169 ANGEEYTV

-184 DYDISFEDRIKG
+184 NREISFVDRIKG
-196 KITFNTDDQDDQVL
+196 KITFNTDDMDDQVL
-210 IKRDGYPTYHFAV
+210 IKRDGFPTYHFAV

-228 LMGITHVVRGDEW
+228 LMKITHVVRGDEW

-269 NKDHKKYSK
+269 NENHKKYSK

-283 MVEDFIEEGYM
+283 MVEDFIEEGYL
-294 PEGLINFLSLLGWSP
+294 PEGLINFLALLGWSP
-309 DSEEEIFTM
+309 DSEEEIFSIG
-318 EELAKQFDFDRVNK
+318 ELAKQFDFDRVNK
-332 TGAVFDKKKLDWVNG
+332 TGAVFDKRKLDWVNG
-347 HYVRDL
+347 HYVREMSVEDL
-353 PPEKLAEDIKPYM
+353 AKAIKPFM
-366 EKAGLID
+366 EKSGLVD
-373 ESYDHDKLVLL
+373 ENYSDENYKLL

-397 APELAKN
+397 APKLSKN
-404 YYIKSEEVNYDDD
+404 YYLEDREVCYDDE
-417 AKEAVSTEDAKTLF
+417 AKEILKEEDSKKLIDAYLAK
-431 DAFLNHLDE
+431 LDE
-440 VDEIDADFA
+440 VSEIDADFA
-449 KSVMKTIQKETGIKG
+449 KTIMKKIQKETGIKG
-464 KNLWFPVRAAVTG
+464 KNLWFPIRAAITG

-485 NAFLIMGKDLVK
+485 NVMLLMGKDKINNRLKFVK
-497 DRLEYVRDNF
+497 ENF

>member
-1 MNFFRNKNKKE
+1 MGN
-12 LIMSEVRVRFAP
+12 VRVRFAP

-49 GKMILRIEDT
+49 GDMLLRIEDT

-75 LKWSGVEI
+75 LKWSGIEI
-83 DEGVMLDENGK
+83 DEGVMLDENGE
-94 VTEKGDFGPYIQS
+94 VTQKGDCGPYIQS
-107 ERVKQG
+107 ERVEKG
-113 IYDKYINQLLEE
+113 IYDKYINQLIEE

-136 RVDKVRDQMKADGL
+136 RIDKVRDQQRADGL

-158 RSIPLEEARER
+158 RSIPLEEAKKR
-169 VANGEEYTV
+169 VAAGEPHTV
-178 RLKLPK
+178 RLKLPVNR
-184 DYDISFEDRIKG
+184 DITFNDRIKG

-210 IKRDGYPTYHFAV
+210 IKRDGFPTYHFAV

-241 ISSTP
+241 VSSTP
-246 KHVYLYEAFGWDA
+246 KHVYLYEAFGWEA

-294 PEGLINFLSLLGWSP
+294 AEGLINFLALLGWSP

-318 EELAKQFDFDRVNK
+318 KQLAEQFDFDRVNK
-332 TGAVFDKKKLDWVNG
+332 TGAVFDKRKLDWVNG

-353 PPEKLAEDIKPYM
+353 SVEELAEKIKPYLM
-366 EKAGLID
+366 KAGLID
-373 ESYDHDKLVLL
+373 EYYPEDKLNLL
-384 AETWQ
+384 AATWQ

-404 YYIKSEEVNYDDD
+404 YFIKDQDMVWDE
-417 AKEAVSTEDAKTLF
+417 EAVEAIKTEDAKKLI
-431 DAFLNHLDE
+431 DAFLNHLEE
-440 VDEIDADFA
+440 VDEIDEEFA
-449 KSVMKTIQKETGIKG
+449 STIMKKIQKETGIKG

-477 SVHGPDLS
+477 SVHGPELS
-485 NAFLIMGKDLVK
+485 NAFVIMGKEKIKERLNYVK
-497 DRLEYVRDNF
+497 ENY

>member
-1 MNFFRNKNKKE
+1 
-12 LIMSEVRVRFAP
+12 MSEVRVRFAP

-83 DEGVMLDENGK
+83 DEGVMLDENGH

-107 ERVKQG
+107 ERVEKG
-113 IYDKYINQLLEE
+113 IYNKYIDQLIEE

-158 RSIPLEEARER
+158 RSIPLEEAKQR

-184 DYDISFEDRIKG
+184 DYDISFNDRIKG

-246 KHVYLYEAFGWDA
+246 KHVYLYEAFGWEA

-347 HYVRDL
+347 HYVREL
-353 PPEKLAEDIKPYM
+353 SPEKLAEDIKPYM
-366 EKAGLID
+366 IKAGLID

-404 YYIKSEEVNYDDD
+404 YYIKSEDIEYDDD
-417 AKEAVSTEDAKTLF
+417 AKEAISTDEARTLF
-431 DAFLNHLDE
+431 NAFLNQLDQ

>member
-1 MNFFRNKNKKE
+1 MGN
-12 LIMSEVRVRFAP
+12 VRVRFAP

-49 GKMILRIEDT
+49 GDMLLRIEDT

-75 LKWSGVEI
+75 LKWAGIEI
-83 DEGVMLDENGK
+83 DEGVMLDENGE
-94 VTEKGDFGPYIQS
+94 VTERGDCGPYIQS
-107 ERVKQG
+107 ERVEKG
-113 IYDKYINQLLEE
+113 IYNKYIDQLVEE

-136 RVDKVRDQMKADGL
+136 RIDKVRDQQRADGL

-158 RSIPLEEARER
+158 RSLPLEEAKKR
-169 VANGEEYTV
+169 VAAGEPHTV
-178 RLKLPK
+178 RLKLPVNR
-184 DYDISFEDRIKG
+184 DITFNDRIKG

-210 IKRDGYPTYHFAV
+210 IKRDGFPTYHFAV

-241 ISSTP
+241 VSSTP
-246 KHVYLYEAFGWDA
+246 KHVYLYEAFGWQA

-294 PEGLINFLSLLGWSP
+294 PEGLINFLALLGWSP

-318 EELAKQFDFDRVNK
+318 KQLAEQFDFDRVNK
-332 TGAVFDKKKLDWVNG
+332 TGAVFDKRKLDWVNG

-353 PPEKLAEDIKPYM
+353 SVDELAEKIKPFM
-366 EKAGLID
+366 IKAGLID
-373 ESYDHDKLVLL
+373 ESYPENKLKLL
-384 AETWQ
+384 AATWQ

-397 APELAKN
+397 APELSKN
-404 YYIKSEEVNYDDD
+404 YFIDDRQMSWD
-417 AKEAVSTEDAKTLF
+417 DEAVEAISTEDAKRLI
-431 DAFLNHLDE
+431 DSFLNHLDQ
-440 VDEIDADFA
+440 VDEIDEEFA
-449 KSVMKTIQKETGIKG
+449 TSVMKKIQKETGIKG
-464 KNLWFPVRAAVTG
+464 KNLWFPVRAAITG
-477 SVHGPDLS
+477 SVHGPELS
-485 NAFLIMGKDLVK
+485 NAFIIMGKEKIKNRLNFVK
-497 DRLEYVRDNF
+497 ENF

>member
-1 MNFFRNKNKKE
+1 MGN
-12 LIMSEVRVRFAP
+12 VRVRFAP

-37 ALFNYLYARHTG
+37 AFFNYLYARHTG
-49 GKMILRIEDT
+49 GDMLLRIEDT

-75 LKWSGVEI
+75 LKWSGIEI
-83 DEGVMLDENGK
+83 DEGVMLDENGE
-94 VTEKGDFGPYIQS
+94 VTQKGDCGPYIQS
-107 ERVKQG
+107 ERVEEG
-113 IYDKYINQLLEE
+113 IYDKYINQLIEE

-136 RVDKVRDQMKADGL
+136 RIDKVRDQQRADGL

-158 RSIPLEEARER
+158 RSIPLEEAKKR
-169 VANGEEYTV
+169 VAAGEPHTV
-178 RLKLPK
+178 RLKLPV
-184 DYDISFEDRIKG
+184 DRDITFNDKIKG

-210 IKRDGYPTYHFAV
+210 IKRDGFPTYHFAV

-241 ISSTP
+241 VSSTP
-246 KHVYLYEAFGWDA
+246 KHVYLYEAFGWEA

-294 PEGLINFLSLLGWSP
+294 SEGLINFLALLGWSP

-318 EELAKQFDFDRVNK
+318 KQLAEQFDFDRVNK
-332 TGAVFDKKKLDWVNG
+332 TGAVFDKRKLDWVNG

-353 PPEKLAEDIKPYM
+353 SVEELAEKIKPYLI
-366 EKAGLID
+366 KAGLID
-373 ESYDHDKLVLL
+373 ESYPEDKLNLL
-384 AETWQ
+384 AATWQ

-404 YYIKSEEVNYDDD
+404 YFIKDEDMVWDE
-417 AKEAVSTEDAKTLF
+417 EAVEAIKTEDAKKLI
-431 DAFLNHLDE
+431 DAFLNHLEE
-440 VDEIDADFA
+440 VDEIDSEFA
-449 KSVMKTIQKETGIKG
+449 STIMKKIQKETGIKG

-477 SVHGPDLS
+477 SVHGPELS
-485 NAFLIMGKDLVK
+485 NAFVIMGKEKIKERLNYVK
-497 DRLEYVRDNF
+497 ENY

>member
-1 MNFFRNKNKKE
+1 MEN
-12 LIMSEVRVRFAP
+12 VRVRFAP

-49 GKMILRIEDT
+49 GDMLLRIEDT

-75 LKWSGVEI
+75 LKWSGIEI
-83 DEGVMLDENGK
+83 DEGVMLDENGE
-94 VTEKGDFGPYIQS
+94 VTQKGDCGPYIQS
-107 ERVKQG
+107 ERVEEG
-113 IYDKYINQLLEE
+113 IYDKYIDQLIEE

-136 RVDKVRDQMKADGL
+136 RIDKVRDQQRADGL

-158 RSIPLEEARER
+158 RSIPLEEAKKR
-169 VANGEEYTV
+169 VAAGEPHTV
-178 RLKLPK
+178 RLKLPVNR
-184 DYDISFEDRIKG
+184 DITFNDKIKG

-210 IKRDGYPTYHFAV
+210 IKRDGFPTYHFAV

-241 ISSTP
+241 VSSTP
-246 KHVYLYEAFGWDA
+246 KHVYLYEAFGWEA

-294 PEGLINFLSLLGWSP
+294 PEGLINFLALLGWSP

-318 EELAKQFDFDRVNK
+318 KQLAEQFDFDRVNK
-332 TGAVFDKKKLDWVNG
+332 TGAVFDKRKLDWVNG

-353 PPEKLAEDIKPYM
+353 SVDELTEKIKPFM
-366 EKAGLID
+366 VKSGLID
-373 ESYDHDKLVLL
+373 ESYPEDKLKLL
-384 AETWQ
+384 AATWQ

-397 APELAKN
+397 APELSKN
-404 YYIKSEEVNYDDD
+404 YFLVDEDMTWDEEAVEAIKTDD
-417 AKEAVSTEDAKTLF
+417 AKKLIDS
-431 DAFLNHLDE
+431 FLNHLE
-440 VDEIDADFA
+440 EIDEIDEEFA
-449 KSVMKTIQKETGIKG
+449 STIMKKIQKETGIKG
-464 KNLWFPVRAAVTG
+464 KNLWFPVRAAITG
-477 SVHGPDLS
+477 SVHGPELS
-485 NAFLIMGKDLVK
+485 NAFVIMGKEKIKERLNYVK
-497 DRLEYVRDNF
+497 ENF